1 MVRNSLW
8 PQFWLLR
15 FFKVT
20 IQLTQMFF
28 DSPDLHVPVLPE
40 IEGMCDSHE
49 PATRQMQC
57 WQIPPLQFLA
67 AHPGLQCIAWGKA
80 LSRTVILGQAL
91 TVGTDLVSQMTVQNK
106 PCSHESLSMPMSP
119 AYDSIPM
126 RTQPTKIES
135 RSARLALYKLNLAAQ
150 LVRT

>member
-119 AYDSIPM
+119 ERYLSPRNRRQHRRHFLM
-126 RTQPTKIES
+126 LSHWHGQQNLP
-135 RSARLALYKLNLAAQ
+135 LYKL
-150 LVRT
+150 